1 MSLVFLAKV
10 SSQRNERPPYSQ
22 CVSVVMSVSFCE
34 AETVLCVCERCKA
47 LTVQSEHSGRGRGGD
62 DSFSADKL
70 WVCSASEAAAS
81 TY

>member
-1 MSLVFLAKV
+1 M
-10 SSQRNERPPYSQ
+10 
-22 CVSVVMSVSFCE
+22 CVCFCE
-34 AETVLCVCERCKA
+34 AETVLCVCECCKA

-81 TY
+81 TYKCVCVVQVPHKQIKTQIGSSTEQ